1 MGMIAK
7 VDRLKVVEETQE
19 EISLS
24 IVRYNTIAEMPLL

>member
-1 MGMIAK
+1 MGMISK
-7 VDRLKVVEETQE
+7 VDRIKGVEETQE